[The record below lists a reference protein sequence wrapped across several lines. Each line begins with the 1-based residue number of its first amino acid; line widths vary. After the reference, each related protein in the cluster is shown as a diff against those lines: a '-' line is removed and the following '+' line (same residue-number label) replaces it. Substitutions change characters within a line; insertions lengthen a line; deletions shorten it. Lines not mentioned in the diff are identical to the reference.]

1 LLSTGKQVVFW
12 LIGGPDPTTNLIDN
26 YKRNMVPLMK
36 LEKRTANLVFAR
48 QGKSAQRNYGAD
60 A

>member
-1 LLSTGKQVVFW
+1 
-12 LIGGPDPTTNLIDN
+12 LIDN

-48 QGKSAQRNYGAD
+48 QGVCPKEIMELMLDLDQTLMIG
-60 A
+60 